1 MLHFLSSPLLD
12 YNPENLNVAQNA
24 VWLDLIQM
32 SAKLPKVVKKFEYDP
47 LYVAFTDMQ
56 FKL

>member
-1 MLHFLSSPLLD
+1 MWCVLLYWED
-12 YNPENLNVAQNA
+12 LNVAQNA